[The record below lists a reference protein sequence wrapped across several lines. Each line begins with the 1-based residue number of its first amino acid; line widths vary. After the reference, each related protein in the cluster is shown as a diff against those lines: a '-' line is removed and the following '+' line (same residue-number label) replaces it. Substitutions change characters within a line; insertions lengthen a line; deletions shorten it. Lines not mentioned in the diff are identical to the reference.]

1 MADRNRLEHDI
12 AIKAGQDVAAAIQR
26 NMALVDTP
34 EGMMKIA
41 VSAASLAFAT
51 ASGTC
56 AAILDHSDGR
66 QFIDSLWAAAVR
78 PLALR
83 AHGQPAEF
91 EALLTSIGDMAN
103 G

>member
-1 MADRNRLEHDI
+1 MADRTRIEHDI
-12 AIKAGQDVAAAIQR
+12 ALKAGQDVADAIKR

-41 VSAASLAFAT
+41 AAAASMAFAT

-78 PLALR
+78 PLALS
-83 AHGQPAEF
+83 AHGHTAEF